1 MAEEERAGKSY
12 PFFFCNAVVV
22 LSAPAESTNVFMKVG
37 YFQSH
42 PEFGNVQGNRERFA
56 SKLESVECELLVLPE
71 LAFSGY
77 QFVNQ
82 EEVVALSEPIP
93 DGTTTQACIVLAQRH
108 HLHLVVGLP
117 ERDGN
122 RCYNSAIVV
131 GPSGFLGSYRKT
143 HLFFEETAFFSP
155 GNSGL
160 QVWDVGPARIG
171 VMICF
176 DWYYPEVARTLTL
189 RGAEIVCHPA
199 NLVLPHCPDAMVTR
213 ALENRIFSVT
223 ADRIGTEARGGK
235 PPLTYVGRSEVVS
248 PKGQVLSR
256 ASHDQEEL
264 TVVEID
270 LNEARNKSIT
280 PYNDVLNDR
289 RPEYYAS

>member
-1 MAEEERAGKSY
+1 
-12 PFFFCNAVVV
+12 
-22 LSAPAESTNVFMKVG
+22 MKVG

-77 QFVNQ
+77 QFVSQ

-93 DGTTTQACIVLAQRH
+93 DGPTTQACIGLAQRH

-143 HLFFEETAFFSP
+143 HLFFEETTFFSP

-160 QVWDVGPARIG
+160 QVWDVGRARIG

-223 ADRIGTEARGGK
+223 ADRIGKEARGGK